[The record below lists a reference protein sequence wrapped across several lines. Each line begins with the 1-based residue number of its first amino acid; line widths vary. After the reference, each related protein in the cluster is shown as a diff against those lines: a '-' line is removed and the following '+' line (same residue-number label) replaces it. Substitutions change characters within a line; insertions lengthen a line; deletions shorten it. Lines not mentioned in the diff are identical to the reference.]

1 MKLRDWKP
9 DNWETLKKVLKRGYT
24 EVDSGYNYTLYE
36 VDLEKVRQ
44 TILSELEKRVIRFQ
58 HSCNPCLTGLEVK
71 DPTLVIE
78 PPMYLIDLGDP
89 LK

>member
-1 MKLRDWKP
+1 MRLRDWKP
-9 DNWETLKKVLKRGYT
+9 DNWEGLKKSFKKVYR
-24 EVDSGYNYTLYE
+24 EVDTDYHYPLTR
-36 VDLEKVRQ
+36 VDIEQVRES
-44 TILSELEKRVIRFQ
+44 ILSELEKKVIRFQ